1 MERDDIPSD
10 LIEDIPFTGGKVG
23 SSPFIKGPIPLWWVE
38 IVIRECK
45 PSALKLALLLF
56 YRHGLKDHG
65 RPITRK
71 QMELFSVNRWR
82 KTEALDELAQ
92 AGLVTLAQRG
102 RRRIPQ
108 LDLVTRNPDKKS
120 IQG

>member
-1 MERDDIPSD
+1 MDRDDIPSD
-10 LIEDIPFTGGKVG
+10 LIEDIPFTGGKVS

-38 IVIRECK
+38 IVTRECK

-82 KTEALDELAQ
+82 KTEGLDELAQ

-102 RRRIPQ
+102 RRLVPQ
-108 LDLVTRNPDKKS
+108 LDLATRNPNKKS
-120 IQG
+120 I